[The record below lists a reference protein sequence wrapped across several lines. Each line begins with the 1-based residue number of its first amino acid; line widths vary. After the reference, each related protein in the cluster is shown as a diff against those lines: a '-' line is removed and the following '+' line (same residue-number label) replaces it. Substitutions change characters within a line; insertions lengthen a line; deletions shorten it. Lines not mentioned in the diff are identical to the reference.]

1 MCMMDGIQSM
11 LKFLLIFF
19 NFIIFVVG
27 VVVFGIAVWVI
38 VDAPK
43 FTELFDK
50 TKEVVS
56 PEVDTSALELNIY
69 TSVLYAFLVI
79 AGFFIVVAFFGCCG
93 AWKENKCLLGIYFLV
108 VLTLLIGV
116 IVFGILVYK
125 GDLFDRLEAP
135 LFKSLNMY
143 EDNPAGNE
151 AEKTKKEAFK
161 QIWNTVQQDMKC
173 CGVLNAD
180 DWRTN
185 VTNPDW
191 SPATFNKPLGC
202 CNWKKDDKGMDTDIS
217 KISTEVDTCRSAL
230 YTTDSEKVYHFE
242 GCLSKFRSEITEN
255 KEMVI
260 WIAIAALLALVATL
274 LVTMAM
280 CMTIGV

>member
-1 MCMMDGIQSM
+1 MDGIQTM

-79 AGFFIVVAFFGCCG
+79 AAFFLVVAFFGCCG
-93 AWKENKCLLGIYFLV
+93 AWKENKCLLGIYFLI

-116 IVFGILVYK
+116 MIFGILVYK
-125 GDLFDRLEAP
+125 GDLFDRLETP
-135 LFKSLNMY
+135 LYKSLKMY
-143 EDNPAGNE
+143 EDNPTGTDE
-151 AEKTKKEAFK
+151 QKMKKEAFK
-161 QIWNTVQQDMKC
+161 SIWNTVQMEMKC
-173 CGVLNAD
+173 CGVVNAD
-180 DWRTN
+180 DWRNN
-185 VTNPDW
+185 VTNPGWTDGK
-191 SPATFNKPLGC
+191 NKPEGC
-202 CNWKKDDKGMDTDIS
+202 CKWKKDDNGGDKDITS
-217 KISTEVDTCRSAL
+217 ISSDVAACQSTE
-230 YTTDSEKVYHFE
+230 YTKGAEDMYHFE
-242 GCLSKFRSEITEN
+242 GCLTKFRNKINEN
-255 KEMVI
+255 KEIVI
-260 WIAIAALLALVATL
+260 WVAIAALLALVATL

-280 CMTIGV
+280 CMTIG